1 MSQIYALFFL
11 EKKMATNK
19 IQAGKIIAVLAAGA
33 VVSGELKEVGK
44 LVGVALNSAETGETY
59 QLDTEGV
66 YEVPKTSSVVFT
78 VGDVAYGKGD
88 GGVNATNTNP
98 MVGHVVEDAGNGAAT
113 VKVRLQSGA

>member
-1 MSQIYALFFL
+1 
-11 EKKMATNK
+11 MATNK
-19 IQAGKIIAVLAAGA
+19 IQDGKVLALVAA
-33 VVSGELKEVGK
+33 ATIASGELILVGK
-44 LVGVALNSAETGETY
+44 LAGVADAKAETGETY

-98 MVGHVVEDAGNGAAT
+98 MVGHVVEDAGNGTTT